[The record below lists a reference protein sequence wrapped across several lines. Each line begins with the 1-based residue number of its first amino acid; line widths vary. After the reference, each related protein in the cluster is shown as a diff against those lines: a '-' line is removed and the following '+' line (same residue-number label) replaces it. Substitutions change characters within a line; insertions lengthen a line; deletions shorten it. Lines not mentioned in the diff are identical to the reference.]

1 MYLPKEF
8 SVNTTHLATLIAVAD
23 AGSLSRVAQQR
34 KTSVSSISRQIAEI
48 EQTLRTPLLLRTG
61 RGVRLTPAGE
71 GFIERARFL
80 LRDLDLAIAEAT
92 ALDHPN
98 HHPLHLSS
106 PIEVALSLLPSS
118 LSIFHQAHPTV
129 RLDIHAE
136 ARKVSLL
143 EESYDAALRLGPLQ
157 DMNLLARPVGEV
169 ALFLCGPP
177 SLRLQKPS
185 FEAICSLPFAGAVGT
200 NEKVQAVL
208 RQKTF
213 DLSIH
218 STIRMSTFSE
228 AAEFAA
234 LSERAVI
241 LPSYTASRFLRDQR
255 LMLLA
260 PTLKLPT
267 ISLHMLLSQHHRKT
281 PPLQTLY
288 EILREQLAKHNTLPS
303 KVPRSNRS
311 A

>member
-1 MYLPKEF
+1 M
-8 SVNTTHLATLIAVAD
+8 NTTHLATLVAVAE

-34 KTSVSSISRQIAEI
+34 KTSISSISRQIAEI

-71 GFIERARFL
+71 GFVERARFL

-92 ALDHPN
+92 ALDHPQN
-98 HHPLHLSS
+98 HPLHLSS

-118 LSIFHQAHPTV
+118 LSLFHQAHPTV

-157 DMNLLARPVGEV
+157 DVNLLARPIGEV

-185 FEAICSLPFAGAVGT
+185 IEAIGSLPYVGVVGT
-200 NEKVQAVL
+200 NETVQAVL

-213 DLSIH
+213 DLSIR
-218 STIRMSTFSE
+218 STIRTSTFSE
-228 AAEFAA
+228 AAEFAV
-234 LSERAVI
+234 LSQHAVI

-255 LMLLA
+255 LILLA
-260 PTLKLPT
+260 PALKLPT
-267 ISLHMLLSQHHRKT
+267 IHLHMLLSQHHRKT